1 MKKIICA
8 MFGLLFLSACKT
20 SQTDSISPMAFD
32 EVEYVSDFPYKLT
45 LDNPV
50 SLNIGEFGI
59 NNMRI
64 VDGKLIMCAKASS
77 HFWKV
82 VNLDTEKVESSFFEL
97 GNSKEEFVF
106 PPSVNSSANFYHKN
120 DSLYVD
126 AFDDQKGR
134 LLTFN
139 IQEILKE
146 NKTNLKGLY
155 TGLSNDVFTLVRLSD
170 GKYFLKTVGH
180 GATQLIRSVKDITK
194 DSEQIPKVFDKLN
207 SISVKSGKDITFFST
222 MNAVGNNDRM
232 VEVPL
237 RLNYIN
243 IYQLDGS
250 FHKTI
255 CVEDEMT
262 DIGECLSLSIG
273 EQKKTFSC
281 LKVYGSFFGVLFLNE
296 DLKSYQTGSSKI
308 PRLMFFNLDGKP
320 LAEVTLDR
328 NYQHFDVDIDKGY
341 IYMIDGKTDELLKYK
356 MTSELMGI
364 LKSTK

>member
-1 MKKIICA
+1 
-8 MFGLLFLSACKT
+8 MFGLLFLSGCKT
-20 SQTDSISPMAFD
+20 SQTENVPPMAFD
-32 EVEYVSDFPYKLT
+32 EVEYVKNFPHKVVLS
-45 LDNPV
+45 NPV
-50 SLNIGEFGI
+50 PLKIGEYGV
-59 NNMRI
+59 NSMRI
-64 VDGKLIMCAKASS
+64 VDGKLILCTKTSS

-82 VNLDTEKVESSFFEL
+82 VNLDTEKVECSFLDL

-106 PPSVNSSANFYHKN
+106 PPSVNSFANFYHQH

-126 AFDDQKGR
+126 AFDNQKGR

-146 NKTNLKGLY
+146 NKTSLKGLY
-155 TGLSNDVFTLVRLSD
+155 MGLSNNVFTLVRLSD
-170 GKYFLKTVGH
+170 GKYYLKTVEH
-180 GATQLIRSVKDITK
+180 GATQLIRSIKDITK
-194 DSEQIPKVFDKLN
+194 ESEQIPKVFDKLN
-207 SISVKSGKDITFFST
+207 SISIKNGKDITFFST
-222 MNAVGNNDRM
+222 MNAVGDNDRM
-232 VEVPL
+232 VEAPL

-255 CVEDEMT
+255 CMEDEMT
-262 DIGECLSLSIG
+262 DIGECLSLPIG
-273 EQKKTFSC
+273 EQKKTFSS

-296 DLKSYQTGSSKI
+296 DLKTYQTGSSKI

-320 LAEVTLDR
+320 LVEVTLDR

-356 MTSELMGI
+356 MTSELTGI

>member
-1 MKKIICA
+1 

-59 NNMRI
+59 NSMRI

-146 NKTNLKGLY
+146 NKANLKGLY
-155 TGLSNDVFTLVRLSD
+155 TGLSNNVFTLVRLSD
-170 GKYFLKTVGH
+170 GKYFLKTVEH
-180 GATQLIRSVKDITK
+180 GATQLIRSIKDIAK
-194 DSEQIPKVFDKLN
+194 DSEQIPKVVDKLN
-207 SISVKSGKDITFFST
+207 SISVKNGKDITFFST

-232 VEVPL
+232 VEAPL

-273 EQKKTFSC
+273 EQKKTFSS

-308 PRLMFFNLDGKP
+308 PQLMFFDMDGKP